1 MLLASA
7 GSPPKSSFSA
17 RNGSLST
24 EFKSMD
30 NQILVQRQEAAWR
43 WPLLLSLVVFVGSA
57 RPSPAQVIKSTV
69 EFKSCVG
76 VSTVMTEKNV
86 CYVMNLATRE
96 QKVVV
101 ELCSG
106 INVSGGTILLGG
118 KASAMMCST
127 AEFPAGTDR
136 KTAERVAEKRLREEL
151 ENSRVQLALKR
162 ELNYSGPIKD
172 VAPFT
177 IKEDPAYEA
186 RLRRLLED
194 IEKAK
199 RARPR

>member
-1 MLLASA
+1 MRTLNVA
-7 GSPPKSSFSA
+7 KS
-17 RNGSLST
+17 
-24 EFKSMD
+24 
-30 NQILVQRQEAAWR
+30 
-43 WPLLLSLVVFVGSA
+43 WPLVFCLAAFGGTG
-57 RPSPAQVIKSTV
+57 RLCPAQVIKSTV
-69 EFKSCVG
+69 EFKNCVG

-86 CYVMNLATRE
+86 CYVMNLTTRE

-106 INVSGGTILLGG
+106 INVSGGTVVLGG

-127 AEFPAGTDR
+127 VEFPAGTDR
-136 KTAERVAEKRLREEL
+136 RTAEKLAEKRLREEL
-151 ENSRVQLALKR
+151 ENARVQSELKR
-162 ELNYSGPIKD
+162 ELKYSGKIED

-194 IEKAK
+194 IEKVK
-199 RARPR
+199 RATPR